1 MDNTKQS
8 ANMSLF
14 PYRDSIQQVEAEGL
28 AQLPITKPNELIALL
43 RIHENT
49 LWRLAEKAGSVGS
62 PHGSQ
67 STDY

>member
-1 MDNTKQS
+1 MDTPKQP

-49 LWRLAEKAGSVGS
+49 LWRLAEKASS
-62 PHGSQ
+62 
-67 STDY
+67 